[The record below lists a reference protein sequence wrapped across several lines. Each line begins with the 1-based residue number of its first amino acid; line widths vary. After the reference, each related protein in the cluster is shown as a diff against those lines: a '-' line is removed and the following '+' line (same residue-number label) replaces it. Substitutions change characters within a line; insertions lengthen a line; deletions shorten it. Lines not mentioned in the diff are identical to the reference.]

1 MDKTK
6 AFYALNVGSIPTE
19 TTIFSHKNIYMRT
32 FLIVLTTASFIIGGL
47 YYDFQRIKPLEEKNL
62 TELEYECWKETAQI
76 LHDSLKNTTGRDVP
90 VPVLIYFK
98 VKTLEEVP
106 ERGKFTESC
115 APCWILHPKIT
126 TDEQKEKLLHI
137 QELYFNDY
145 ELAEEVRA
153 KRSI

>member
-1 MDKTK
+1 
-6 AFYALNVGSIPTE
+6 
-19 TTIFSHKNIYMRT
+19 MRT

-47 YYDFQRIKPLEEKNL
+47 YYDFQRIKLLGEESL

-106 ERGKFTESC
+106 ERGNFTENC
-115 APCWILHPKIT
+115 APCWILHSKIT
-126 TDEQKEKLLHI
+126 TEKQKNKLLHI
-137 QELYFNDY
+137 QELYFKDH
-145 ELAEEVRA
+145 EFAAEVRA
-153 KRSI
+153 KHSVQPVNIR

>member
-1 MDKTK
+1 
-6 AFYALNVGSIPTE
+6 
-19 TTIFSHKNIYMRT
+19 MRT

-47 YYDFQRIKPLEEKNL
+47 YYDFQRIKLLEEKNL

-76 LHDSLKNTTGRDVP
+76 LHDSLKNTTNRDVP

-106 ERGKFTESC
+106 EPEILNSGNQNSLRGNFTESC

-145 ELAEEVRA
+145 EFAEEVRA